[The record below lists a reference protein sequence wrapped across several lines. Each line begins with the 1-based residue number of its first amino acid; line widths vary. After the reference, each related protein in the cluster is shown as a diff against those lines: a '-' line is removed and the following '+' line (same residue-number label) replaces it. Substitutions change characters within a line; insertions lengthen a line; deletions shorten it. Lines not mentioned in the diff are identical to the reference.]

1 MPPCLLPAPRDSPR
15 YPTER
20 KTPAAHLIISDST
33 SPLPS
38 RTPAWWRS
46 KTIRPVFS
54 VSHIG
59 HCWPKLQKT
68 KSGHPEDVRF
78 SIARRSATE
87 IFQKDHMS
95 GFGGGVGSCPL
106 FSAGSAVPVATEEA
120 TGIAATQRG
129 GPSPRN
135 SLSPLP
141 TVPPAPR
148 RGRGHPDGWPR
159 NWRVRNRRRTGRCAA
174 A

>member
-1 MPPCLLPAPRDSPR
+1 MPDRRDFWSCPA
-15 YPTER
+15 EHE
-20 KTPAAHLIISDST
+20 TPASYITISGST
-33 SPLPS
+33 LFLAS

-54 VSHIG
+54 VARHWN
-59 HCWPKLQKT
+59 CWPKLQKT

-78 SIARRSATE
+78 SIARRSATGT
-87 IFQKDHMS
+87 FQKDHMS
-95 GFGGGVGSCPL
+95 GFWGGVGAFRWKRPK
-106 FSAGSAVPVATEEA
+106 AARRAVPVATEEA
-120 TGIAATQRG
+120 TGIDSNAKG
-129 GPSPRN
+129 FPSPRT
-135 SLSPLP
+135 SLSLLP

-159 NWRVRNRRRTGRCAA
+159 NWRVRNRRRTDRCAA